1 MRWIGNWDADL
12 FLDGAEHG
20 SFEAGKRKIKIFNL
34 RVGKVVFFRVAV
46 FGGFGNRRPA
56 WVGKTKDFGDFIE
69 TFANGIVVSGADD
82 FEVIMLGHSDDLGVA
97 AGDD

>member
-12 FLDGAEHG
+12 FLNGAEYG
-20 SFEAGKRKIKIFNL
+20 GFEAGKGKVKIFNL
-34 RVGKVVFFRVAV
+34 GVGKVVFSRVAV

-69 TFANGIVVSGADD
+69 AFADGIVVSGADD
-82 FEVIMLGHSDDLGVA
+82 FEVIMLGHSDDLGVTA
-97 AGDD
+97 RDH